1 MLSIREKISFG
12 VLLAL
17 FIVPEIICGAIRS
30 NLFMLYCYNVLHKG
44 SNVCLPNNGADIQFD
59 SNVLLVQFGS
69 IFFAFLFI
77 IWKRKK
83 ILNKTFFWTAIP
95 ILFILLV
102 LSGLPCLVD
111 YAMTHA
117 TVNLEL

>member
-44 SNVCLPNNGADIQFD
+44 SNVCLPNNGAVNGLTCFAIPHYGCFALVGNTYTC
-59 SNVLLVQFGS
+59 NVLCTDIG
-69 IFFAFLFI
+69 IF
-77 IWKRKK
+77 
-83 ILNKTFFWTAIP
+83 
-95 ILFILLV
+95 
-102 LSGLPCLVD
+102 
-111 YAMTHA
+111 
-117 TVNLEL
+117 